1 MLEAL
6 LQALVSGLA
15 VGGAYALVALGFSVT
30 FTTTKTLNF
39 SHGEFVSA
47 GAFIGMSALFLALG
61 KPLGSTSFGADVPGA
76 AGQAL
81 ALLAALGIMGALGA
95 LLYVLGVRPFAGRPG
110 MAWVMSTLGFGVIL
124 QSIGLA
130 IWGPKPVVVPGPVGD
145 EVMRVLGIGVRPQ
158 ELLMLGVAIVIMV
171 VFDWVMRATMLGK
184 AMRAVAHSPAN
195 ASLMGINVNVLMIG
209 AFVFSSALAG
219 LSGFLLAPIAQ
230 ASLFMGLA
238 VGLKGFSG
246 AMIGGLNNPRGCV
259 IGGFTLG
266 LLESMVNLWQAQW
279 RDVAI
284 FALVILVLAFRP
296 TGLFGGKLVEK
307 V

>member
-1 MLEAL
+1 MSQAL

-15 VGGAYALVALGFSVT
+15 VGGAYALVALGFSIT

-47 GAFIGMSALFLALG
+47 GAFIGMSVLFLVLG
-61 KPLGSTSFGADVPGA
+61 KPLTSTSFGADTPSGG
-76 AGQAL
+76 GQFL
-81 ALLAALGIMGALGA
+81 ALIAALGVMGLLGW
-95 LLYVLGVRPFAGRPG
+95 LLYTLGVRPFAGRPG

-130 IWGPKPVVVPGPVGD
+130 IWGPKPVVVPGPAGD
-145 EVMRVLGIGVRPQ
+145 EVILLADIGVRPQ
-158 ELLMLGVAIVIMV
+158 EILMLAVAVVIMV
-171 VFDWVMRATMLGK
+171 VFDRVMRSTMLGK
-184 AMRAVAHSPAN
+184 AMRAVAHNPN
-195 ASLMGINVNVLMIG
+195 TASLMGINVNAVMIG
-209 AFVFSSALAG
+209 AFVFSCALAG
-219 LSGFLLAPIAQ
+219 LSGFLLAPITQ
-230 ASLFMGLA
+230 ASLYMGMA

-259 IGGFTLG
+259 IGGFALG
-266 LLESMVNLWQAQW
+266 VLESMVNLWQAQW

-284 FALVILVLAFRP
+284 FVLVILVLAFRP